1 MNSIKWLAAVIAGI
15 LMSSFTTSE
24 AHAVSFTPIADTN
37 TSFSSF
43 DFFPSINNNGTVVF
57 SAVSKAGGSAI
68 FSSSNSTTSTIYDSS
83 ATLSLSPA
91 INDAGT
97 VAFGTNRGGS
107 SGVLTID
114 SQGNLATIAEN
125 TDPRVFDNPVINNKG
140 TVALSSMAAG
150 GREIFISN
158 QGVKTTIADTSG
170 VYSVLDGYALND
182 AGVVSFSA
190 SLKAGGRGIFTVDG
204 GVTNTIANTSDRFSF
219 LFPPALSNTGTVA
232 FKGVLPKLAGEG
244 IYTAHGGKITPI
256 ADNSGAFSFFE
267 NPAINNQDTVA
278 FKAVLKD
285 GGLGIYTGADPVANK
300 IISTG
305 DTLLGSTVTNLFL
318 SRKGINDANQIVFYA
333 QLANGTSGIFRADSY
348 LTYDSSSSVPEPNS
362 ILALLTVGALSA
374 FVRSKR

>member
-15 LMSSFTTSE
+15 FMSSFTTSK

-37 TSFSSF
+37 TTFNSF
-43 DFFPSINNNGTVVF
+43 DFFPSINNDGTVVF
-57 SAVSKAGGSAI
+57 SAVGTGGSAI
-68 FSSSNSTTSTIYDSS
+68 FSSSNGTTSKIYDSVP
-83 ATLSLSPA
+83 LSLSPA

-97 VAFGTNRGGS
+97 VAFGANRGES
-107 SGVLTID
+107 SGVFTID

-140 TVALSSMAAG
+140 TVALSSVAAG

-170 VYSVLDGYALND
+170 LYSVLDGYALND
-182 AGVVSFSA
+182 SGVVSFSA

-204 GVTNTIANTSDRFSF
+204 GVTNTIANTSGFSF

-300 IISTG
+300 IISAG
-305 DTLLGSTVTNLFL
+305 DPLLGSTVTNLFL

-333 QLANGTSGIFRADSY
+333 QLANGTSGIFRADSH
-348 LTYDSSSSVPEPNS
+348 LASDCPSSVPEPNS

-374 FVRSKR
+374 FVRYKR